1 MKTVVIY
8 DSAFGNTAMIA
19 RRISAVL
26 GRHVPSQVMMVKA
39 AGELVFEPGDV
50 MIVGSPTQSWSTT
63 PTLLAWLQAFQRG
76 SLKGVAVAAFDTRF
90 QKSIWVT
97 GSAARKIA
105 TMMHRAGATLL
116 LPAESFFVQGKE
128 GPLVQ
133 GELERAETWTE
144 ALFHEVQRYQERFPT
159 LAQIR

>member
-19 RRISAVL
+19 RRISAIL
-26 GRHVPSQVMMVKA
+26 GMHTPSQVMSVKA
-39 AGELVFEPGDV
+39 AGDLVFEPGDV
-50 MIVGSPTQSWSTT
+50 LVVGSPTQAWSTT
-63 PTLLAWLQAFQRG
+63 PTLLAWLLAFQPG

-90 QKSIWVT
+90 QKPRWLT

-105 TMMHRAGATLL
+105 TVTHRIGATLL
-116 LPAESFFVQGKE
+116 MPAESFFVQGKE
-128 GPLVQ
+128 GPLVA

-144 ALFHEVQRYQERFPT
+144 ALFQEIQRYEERFPT